1 MRRDLEDGFKKGC
14 TRLGAVAAY
23 SLTDSLF
30 WVGGIITMG
39 GIICSLGGIIFMG
52 GIIFSPIK
60 TGGIISDP
68 LLRI

>member
-1 MRRDLEDGFKKGC
+1 M
-14 TRLGAVAAY
+14 AAY
-23 SLTDSLF
+23 PLTDGLPWVAGNITMGRIIF

-39 GIICSLGGIIFMG
+39 GIISSLGGIIFMG
-52 GIIFSPIK
+52 GIIFSPIN